1 VKRDDRCSGLWVWDA
16 AGGAGGRAP
25 CCVLGAGVGR
35 RGCVGVVRNRM
46 TGGQNISK

>member
-1 VKRDDRCSGLWVWDA
+1 MTGAAVCTGSGTA